1 MPKNTTIIFLIKKI
15 NKNFHLYQQWDS
27 NPYYPSTKRG
37 SYHLNYI
44 DTGAPAESRTPDP
57 LIKSQMLCHLSYRR
71 IVDCYLCTGAVGE
84 TRTPAL
90 LIKSQLLFHLSYN
103 RIVDC
108 YLCTDGQ
115 SLHPQAYIYEKPY
128 QNLAW
133 LELKSWRIKELDF
146 VEMYWIWT
154 NITKPAF

>member
-1 MPKNTTIIFLIKKI
+1 M
-15 NKNFHLYQQWDS
+15 
-27 NPYYPSTKRG
+27 KRG

-44 DTGAPAESRTPDP
+44 DTGA
-57 LIKSQMLCHLSYRR
+57 
-71 IVDCYLCTGAVGE
+71 VGE
-84 TRTPAL
+84 IRTPAL
-90 LIKSQLLFHLSYN
+90 LIKSQLLCHLSYN

-128 QNLAW
+128 QNLVW
-133 LELKSWRIKELDF
+133 FGVKVTTLSENIDF

>member
-1 MPKNTTIIFLIKKI
+1 MPKNTPIIFFIKKI

-71 IVDCYLCTGAVGE
+71 IFGTTRWNWTTDMRDMSPLLYL
-84 TRTPAL
+84 
-90 LIKSQLLFHLSYN
+90 LSYCG
-103 RIVDC
+103 IVDC

-146 VEMYWIWT
+146 VLE
-154 NITKPAF
+154 KRGQ

>member
-1 MPKNTTIIFLIKKI
+1 MGLEPILPVYETGFL
-15 NKNFHLYQQWDS
+15 
-27 NPYYPSTKRG
+27 PS
-37 SYHLNYI
+37 LNYI
-44 DTGAPAESRTPDP
+44 STGAPAEIRTPDTVIMEASKRFELLFP
-57 LIKSQMLCHLSYRR
+57 LAYYTGGLPINWTNQSHVLCHLSYR
-71 IVDCYLCTGAVGE
+71 
-84 TRTPAL
+84 
-90 LIKSQLLFHLSYN
+90 

-154 NITKPAF
+154 NISDHRAGVLTI